1 LTSQAFSFR
10 SLPVLSTN
18 LHIQLHNNNN
28 NNQNIINMST
38 FTNTKFLAAI
48 LAMATATSAHMTMQ
62 SPVPYGPKPNNSPLL
77 ADGSDFPCK
86 VGPGGSYAVTTM
98 NEWTVGADVTLTYDF
113 GTATHGGGSC
123 QISVTKDKSPTPQ
136 SVWKV
141 IHSLEGGCVTT
152 DPGNNGAINTI
163 PFKVPA
169 ELPEGELTMAWTWF
183 NKVGNR
189 ELYMNCA
196 PINVSGGSGEGFDD
210 LPDMAVANVGG
221 PCTTTENFDY
231 TFANPGKSVSKSGTG
246 PYKELCGGAA
256 STGGSSSP
264 PPPAAASA
272 DTPKAPAAA
281 APAAP
286 AAPAAQAPKAPST
299 GGSAGGSCSEEGAIV
314 CSGEDMF
321 GICSGGSAVF
331 QPVAAG
337 TKCSNGQIA
346 RRDYIHRSQRRA
358 N

>member
-1 LTSQAFSFR
+1 LTSQTFSFR
-10 SLPVLSTN
+10 SLPVFSTN
-18 LHIQLHNNNN
+18 LHIQLHKNNNN
-28 NNQNIINMST
+28 NNIINMST

-62 SPVPYGPKPNNSPLL
+62 SPVPYGPKPNNSPLM

-221 PCTTTENFDY
+221 PCTTSENFDY
-231 TFANPGKSVSKSGTG
+231 TVTKSGTG

-281 APAAP
+281 PAAP
-286 AAPAAQAPKAPST
+286 AAPVAQAPKAPST
-299 GGSAGGSCSEEGAIV
+299 GGSAGGSCSEDGAIV

-346 RRDYIHRSQRRA
+346 RRDYIHRSQRSA
-358 N
+358 I

>member
-1 LTSQAFSFR
+1 LTSQTFSFR
-10 SLPVLSTN
+10 SSPLFPTKPQIHLYN
-18 LHIQLHNNNN
+18 
-28 NNQNIINMST
+28 INMSSI
-38 FTNTKFLAAI
+38 TNTKFLAAI

-62 SPVPYGPKPNNSPLL
+62 SPVPYGPKPNNSPLM

-123 QISVTKDKSPTPQ
+123 QISVTKDKSPTPN

-141 IHSLEGGCVTT
+141 IHSMEGGCVTT
-152 DPGNNGAINTI
+152 DPGNNGAIGNI

-183 NKVGNR
+183 NKVGFR

-196 PINVSGGSGEGFDD
+196 PINVSGGTGEGFDD
-210 LPDMAVANVGG
+210 LPDMAVANIAGQG
-221 PCTTTENFDY
+221 TCATTENFDY
-231 TFANPGKSVSKSGTG
+231 TFANPGKSVSKNGTG

-256 STGGSSSP
+256 SEGGSTP
-264 PPPAAASA
+264 PPAAAPAAPAAASA
-272 DTPKAPAAA
+272 DTPKTPAA
-281 APAAP
+281 APAT
-286 AAPAAQAPKAPST
+286 QAPTTPST
-299 GGSAGGSCSEEGAIV
+299 GGSGGGSCSEEGAIV
-314 CSGEDMF
+314 CDGEDKF

-331 QPVAAG
+331 QAVAAG

-346 RRDYIHRSQRRA
+346 RRDYIHRSQRSTI
-358 N
+358 